1 MKIVRGTG
9 KLIKPFVN
17 FPSWMG
23 WRQISTTGTGI
34 KETAKELLKT
44 PKAKR
49 QETFEEAIQR
59 LRLTEADLQQRMRT
73 YKQLIAFYAV
83 IAVGLF
89 GYAIYLLINLHL
101 AAALLSFVLTLFAL
115 SLAFRQHFWYYQIK
129 HRKLGCT
136 IKEWFK
142 GTLGGVK

>member
-1 MKIVRGTG
+1 MKIVRGFG
-9 KLIKPFVN
+9 KIVRPFVN

-23 WRQISTTGTGI
+23 WRQISVTGAGI

-44 PKAKR
+44 PQAKH
-49 QETFEEAIQR
+49 QETFEQAVQR
-59 LRLTEADLQQRMRT
+59 LHLTEADLQQRMRT
-73 YKQLIAFYAV
+73 FKQLILFYAL
-83 IAVGLF
+83 IAIALF
-89 GYAIYLLINLHL
+89 IYTIYLLIGSHL
-101 AAALLSFVLTLFAL
+101 AAALLSFILTVLAL
-115 SLAFRQHFWYYQIK
+115 ALAFRQHFWYYQMQ